1 MLNTKIQYDAP
12 IFYFVFFI
20 GSQGLSHDLRYA
32 QMRIT
37 IPEVKWTFYIFHFL
51 YILLLSLF
59 GYYTFKTYFE
69 NFWNWH
75 SGAVLLLWANTFSPF
90 GINRQKWIL
99 VSEI

>member
-51 YILLLSLF
+51 YILLL
-59 GYYTFKTYFE
+59 
-69 NFWNWH
+69 
-75 SGAVLLLWANTFSPF
+75 
-90 GINRQKWIL
+90 
-99 VSEI
+99 